1 MSPEQT
7 GRTNS
12 LVDKTSDI
20 YSLGMTF
27 YHLLVG
33 KTPFHGEPAHVIY
46 SQIAKEPPKIQTSIP
61 EVPDCLEGLIQK
73 MIKKNQSDR
82 YRSVIGVKKEL
93 EFIKKNLKNE
103 SLLKDYVP
111 GQFDVNDIFSFENK
125 LYGRD
130 KEVEVL
136 MKNLKNVQE
145 NNLVEINM
153 ISGTSGVGKSV

>member
-27 YHLLVG
+27 YQLLVG
-33 KTPFHGEPAHVIY
+33 KTAFHGETSHVIY
-46 SQIAKEPPKIQTSIP
+46 SQIAKEPPKIQNSVP

-73 MIKKNQSDR
+73 MIKKNQKER
-82 YRSVIGVKKEL
+82 YRSVVGVKKEL
-93 EFIKKNLKNE
+93 EFIQKNLKNE
-103 SLLKDYVP
+103 TSLKEYFP
-111 GQFDVNDIFSFENK
+111 GQFDVNDIFSFEKK

-130 KEVEVL
+130 EEVEIL
-136 MKNLKNVQE
+136 MKNLKNVQD
-145 NNLVEINM
+145 NNVIEISM
-153 ISGTSGVGKSV
+153 ISGSSGIGKSV